1 MIELN
6 FYRPLTFT
14 VISLQTIF
22 PLLLG
27 FSRGY
32 FVPAKDSTEKAIW
45 NHGGEC
51 EEGFEGIYFFLLI
64 FLGWGVRRE
73 GVSFIIM
80 LYEREAILNK
90 HCFHPKFKRAV
101 H

>member
-51 EEGFEGIYFFLLI
+51 EESFEGIYFF
-64 FLGWGVRRE
+64 FTYFFGMGGEKR
-73 GVSFIIM
+73 GGF
-80 LYEREAILNK
+80 
-90 HCFHPKFKRAV
+90 FHYNAL
-101 H
+101 